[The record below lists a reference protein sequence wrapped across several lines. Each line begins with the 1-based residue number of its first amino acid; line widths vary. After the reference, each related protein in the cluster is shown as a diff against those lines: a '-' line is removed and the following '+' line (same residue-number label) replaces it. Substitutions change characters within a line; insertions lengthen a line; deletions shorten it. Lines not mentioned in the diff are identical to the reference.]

1 MAYAITP
8 AHQLTGPSVTYN
20 GTGNATPG
28 VVIKPIYVVIHY
40 TVISYSATVKSF
52 GPAGSKKA
60 SAHLVISRGGEVTQM
75 VAFNRRAWHAGES
88 FWNGLSD
95 LNTHSV
101 GIELENHGYLHQQ
114 GDGKFL
120 SDNHELVDPSHAV
133 QARHKNPKSNARYWE
148 RYPPAQ
154 LDACEGICDALVKQY
169 GIQEILGHDDVSP
182 GRKSDPGPA
191 FPMERIRS
199 VFGRADEP
207 AGQGQRLVVTVDSL
221 NVRGGPGPDFPLA
234 GDAFSK
240 GTIVNLLEESAGGWS
255 KVASEAVA
263 TRVGWVYAAYLA
275 AF

>member
-8 AHQLTGPSVTYN
+8 THHLTGPLVTYD
-20 GTGNATPG
+20 GSGNVSPG
-28 VVIKPIYVVIHY
+28 VVIKPTYVVIHY

-52 GPAGSKKA
+52 GPAGSRKA
-60 SAHLVISRGGEVTQM
+60 SAHLVVSRSGQVTQM
-75 VAFNRRAWHAGES
+75 VDFNRRAWHAGES

-101 GIELENHGYLHQQ
+101 GIELENYGYLQLQ
-114 GDGKFL
+114 GDDKYL
-120 SDNHELVDPSHAV
+120 SDNNQIVGPSQVV
-133 QARHKNPKSNARYWE
+133 QARHKNPKSTARYWE

-154 LDACEGICDALVKQY
+154 LDACEDICDALVTHY

-199 VFGRADEP
+199 VFGRADAP

-221 NVRGGPGPDFPLA
+221 NVRSGPGPGFPLA
-234 GDAFSK
+234 GEAFSK
-240 GTIVNLLEESAGGWS
+240 STIVKLLEESAGGWS